1 MCPNAHKCTY
11 KKTQQGKNNT
21 CKNDGKLGKQQQ
33 QKSDEKSSQIRIVIF
48 QAWHWHDPHDA
59 TAPCVP

>member
-1 MCPNAHKCTY
+1 MCAQHPQIHIQENTAR
-11 KKTQQGKNNT
+11 KNNT